1 MNQHLFLVSQVTEVL
16 VTELEKISDQLVTFC
31 IVIAIAL
38 VVLGLIVSAIKSAF
52 RAIFKRKK

>member
-1 MNQHLFLVSQVTEVL
+1 MNQLFLTLQITEVL

>member
-1 MNQHLFLVSQVTEVL
+1 MNQLFLTSQITEVL

-52 RAIFKRKK
+52 RALFKRKK

>member
-1 MNQHLFLVSQVTEVL
+1 MNQLFLTSQITEVL